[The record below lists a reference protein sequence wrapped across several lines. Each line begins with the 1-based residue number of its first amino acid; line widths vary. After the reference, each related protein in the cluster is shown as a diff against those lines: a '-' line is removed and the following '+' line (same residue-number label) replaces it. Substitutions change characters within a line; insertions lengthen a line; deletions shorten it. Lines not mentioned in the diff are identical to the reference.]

1 LQYAKKVVQYISMA
15 MKIIEKIRKVTGLKN
30 YGLMKALR
38 DLGVEVTTQGI
49 DGYERETARS
59 MRFDVLSGL
68 RKISG
73 LSWNEFGKLID
84 DENK

>member
-1 LQYAKKVVQYISMA
+1 MSVKIIKKVRDLS
-15 MKIIEKIRKVTGLKN
+15 GLKN
-30 YGLMKALR
+30 YGLMKRLR
-38 DLGVEVTTQGI
+38 ELGVEVTTQGI

-73 LSWNEFGKLID
+73 LTWGEFGDLID
-84 DENK
+84 AESKTYKKR